1 MLKSLLM
8 AAIIAI
14 PVIAFAQ
21 TQQPVQQ
28 STVPQE
34 FNLKLT
40 PAEVEIVGK
49 GLEERPFKE
58 AAPLMQ
64 KLREQIMQQQ
74 QQQKPVPTKP
84 PEKPVEK

>member
-8 AAIIAI
+8 AAIITI

-28 STVPQE
+28 PPLPQE

-40 PAEVEIVGK
+40 PDEVTIVGK

-74 QQQKPVPTKP
+74 KPVPTKP
-84 PEKPVEK
+84 LEKPVEK